1 MVLTTNKHI
10 DDMPKA
16 QQVKQSTT
24 TQTQQ
29 EQQKVIIK
37 TLSIS
42 TTIAI
47 LISSNGYKES
57 SQFLLGD
64 DDFESE
70 NSKTIPQPSWC
81 SLHPILTLRSIR
93 YLL

>member
-1 MVLTTNKHI
+1 MVQTTNKHI
-10 DDMPKA
+10 DDMPKT
-16 QQVKQSTT
+16 QQVNQSTT
-24 TQTQQ
+24 TQTQK
-29 EQQKVIIK
+29 EQQKLIIK

-70 NSKTIPQPSWC
+70 NSKTVPQPSRC
-81 SLHPILTLRSIR
+81 CLHRIPTLRSIH